1 VHTYIIKRIFLMIPT
16 FFAISLVVFLVLNLA
31 PGKPGGEM
39 AGAEGGETAG
49 TGQRETYLIFK
60 HQFNLDKPIILNT
73 RFALSTKEIEKLL
86 TYIVNEDK
94 NTPLKFVIGAQ
105 EKLEDYGRYSVPHLI
120 KIMKETD
127 NVKIRDKA
135 VEYLG
140 MNAKRR
146 LINPYAEKLDEK
158 SKKLNREIE
167 TENLYI
173 KSMAYSPSA
182 PEEEKLEAVK
192 KWEAW
197 YEEHKGRYQYSFL
210 QKADIFFFDTRFARY
225 WLNLLRFDFGISHVT
240 KKPVLETIISKL
252 KYSLSLAVSSVL
264 IAYIISIPLGIFSAV
279 RQNSV
284 ADRIVTIILFMLYS
298 LPSFFIATL
307 LLLYFSQ
314 AGPCQALR
322 IFPTGGYIS
331 EGAEQMT
338 TLEQIKDVI
347 WHLILPII
355 CMCYASFASLSRYAR
370 SGLLEVIRSDYIIT
384 ARAKGL
390 SEFVVIGKH
399 ALRNGMIPIITL
411 LATILPVLIGGSV
424 IIEFIFGIPGMGLLM
439 IDSIM
444 QRDYNV
450 IMGVQLIS
458 AVLLLVGMLLAD
470 ITYAIVDPRISF
482 K

>member
-1 VHTYIIKRIFLMIPT
+1 MHTYIIKRILLMIPT

-39 AGAEGGETAG
+39 AAAEGGETADA
-49 TGQRETYLIFK
+49 GQRETYLIFK
-60 HQFNLDKPIILNT
+60 HQFNLDKPILFNI
-73 RFALSTKEIEKLL
+73 RFTLSRETIEQKLKE
-86 TYIVNEDK
+86 IVNENKDVPTK
-94 NTPLKFVIGAQ
+94 VLIKSQ
-105 EKLEDYGRYSVPHLI
+105 EEMEDYGKYTVPHLI
-120 KIMKETD
+120 AIIKETD
-127 NVKIRDKA
+127 NPRIRDKA

-140 MNAKRR
+140 LNAKRR
-146 LINPYAEKLDEK
+146 LINPYAEKVDEET
-158 SKKLNREIE
+158 KKENKAREK
-167 TENLYI
+167 ENIYI
-173 KSMAYSPSA
+173 RSITYNASA
-182 PEEEKLEAVK
+182 TEEEKLEAIK
-192 KWEAW
+192 KWEEW
-197 YEEHKGRYQYSFL
+197 YEENKSRYQYGTMDKIKIFL
-210 QKADIFFFDTRFARY
+210 TETRFFRY
-225 WLNLLRFDFGISHVT
+225 WANLICLDFGISHIT
-240 KKPVLETIISKL
+240 KKPVIQTILSKL

-279 RQNSV
+279 KQNSL
-284 ADRIVTIILFMLYS
+284 ADRIITVILFMLYS
-298 LPSFFIATL
+298 LPSFFVATL

-314 AGPCQALR
+314 ASKYPLLQ
-322 IFPTGGYIS
+322 IFPTGGFIS
-331 EGAEQMT
+331 EEAVKYT
-338 TLEQIKDVI
+338 TLHQIKDVL
-347 WHLILPII
+347 WHLVLPVI

-370 SGLLEVIRSDYIIT
+370 SGLLEVIRSDYIRT

-399 ALRNGMIPIITL
+399 AVRNGMIPIITL

-450 IMGVQLIS
+450 IMGIQLIS

-470 ITYAIVDPRISF
+470 ITYALVDPRISF